1 MITSNIEKGSREEF
15 LNILAHELR
24 NPLATIQSTVELMK
38 ARGMDAKETLEHLDV
53 VDNQVNMIAI
63 LLNDLLDASRIPG
76 SKFKY
81 GEKRGVGFKAQPPL
95 STTAELSTVGRNKK
109 SRVIPTKS
117 PLRGKA
123 LRVLLVDDNE
133 TAADSMSELLAL
145 RGYDVEVAYSGAQAI
160 EKARTF
166 RPQVSILDIGMP
178 GIDGYQLVA
187 MLRKEDLS
195 CSFIAL
201 TGYGQDKDKQK
212 ASNVGFDF
220 HLTKPSRIK
229 DIDAIL
235 QQVASATEK
244 EVV

>member
-1 MITSNIEKGSREEF
+1 
-15 LNILAHELR
+15 L
-24 NPLATIQSTVELMK
+24 V
-38 ARGMDAKETLEHLDV
+38 
-53 VDNQVNMIAI
+53 
-63 LLNDLLDASRIPG
+63 
-76 SKFKY
+76 
-81 GEKRGVGFKAQPPL
+81 
-95 STTAELSTVGRNKK
+95 
-109 SRVIPTKS
+109 
-117 PLRGKA
+117 
-123 LRVLLVDDNE
+123 VDDNA
-133 TAADSMSELLAL
+133 TAADSLSKLLIL
-145 RGYDVEVAYSGAQAI
+145 RGYDVRVAYGGA
-160 EKARTF
+160 EGFKEARTF
-166 RPQVSILDIGMP
+166 LPQAAILDIGMP